1 MGQRSVERSQ
11 RPRGLAP
18 VAAVAAGLGAACVA
32 YGALVERDWHKL
44 RHETVPVL
52 APGSDPL
59 TVLHLSDL
67 HMTRSDRRQREF
79 LGRLAEEPADLVVV
93 TGDMLGEPEAIP
105 VVLGTLGRFHPRLG
119 AVAVLGSNDYYPPR
133 PKNYLGYFL
142 PRRKLKLR
150 GRNPWQDL
158 VSGLDALGWQVLSNA
173 RGRIGDV
180 ELAGIDDGHIN
191 RDDGSVPAPPNGPA
205 RLRLGIV
212 HSPYLRS
219 LDAFERNGYRLVL
232 AGHTHGGQVRIPGV
246 GALVTNC
253 DLPRG
258 QARGLSRY
266 GTSYLHVS
274 AGLGTSKYARFR
286 FACRPEASLLRLV
299 PGTA

>member
-1 MGQRSVERSQ
+1 VSTRAVVG
-11 RPRGLAP
+11 GTA
-18 VAAVAAGLGAACVA
+18 AAVAAAGAACVA
-32 YGALVERDWHKL
+32 YGVLVERKWYRL
-44 RHETVPVL
+44 RRERLGVL
-52 APGSDPL
+52 APGAAPL
-59 TVLHLSDL
+59 TILHLSDL
-67 HMTRSDRRQREF
+67 HQTAADARQRAW
-79 LGRLAEEPADLVVV
+79 LADLAELPADLLVV
-93 TGDMLGEPEAIP
+93 TGDMLGEPAALEP
-105 VVLGTLGRFHPRLG
+105 VLATLGRFRPRLG

-158 VSGLDALGWQVLSNA
+158 VSGLEALGWHVLSNE
-173 RGRIGDV
+173 RSRIGDI

-191 RDDGSVPAPPNGPA
+191 RDDGSVPAPPNGYA
-205 RLRLGIV
+205 RLRLGVV

-219 LDAFERNGYRLVL
+219 LDAFERNGYGLVL
-232 AGHTHGGQVRIPGV
+232 AGHTHGGQVRLPGI

-253 DLPRG
+253 DLPRD
-258 QARGLSRY
+258 QARGLSRH

-286 FACRPEASLLRLV
+286 FACRPEASLLRLI
-299 PGTA
+299 PGEASPK